1 MAADKGVFFRA
12 PASVMEKFPTLTG
25 TTTYSELL
33 EEYNRFEEAL

>member
-1 MAADKGVFFRA
+1 
-12 PASVMEKFPTLTG
+12 VMEKFPTLTA